1 MDGIS
6 SSLGARQSARTRA
19 TMPDGYRIR
28 LPLGQF
34 DAGEMCPMLAAITT
48 DHGFSSV
55 DQAALEA
62 GLRDICGIQDRGGRP
77 RRRRH
82 TLGHHGSREKVRTG
96 QLEKKKKRDST
107 YLTRTYWDNV
117 PPARPGMLCVPVGNR
132 IWALHS

>member
-62 GLRDICGIQDRGGRP
+62 GLRDICRIQDWGGRP
-77 RRRRH
+77 SRGRR
-82 TLGHHGSREKVRTG
+82 TLGHHGDREKTRAR
-96 QLEKKKKRDST
+96 QLEKKDST
-107 YLTRTYWDNV
+107 YLTRTYWDSV